1 MRWLI
6 LSIGLILSVA
16 IQATWFHALHLPG
29 QVIPDL
35 ILIMTISYGLLKGS
49 DQGFLFGFAGGFLL
63 DLLSGGGGLIGVHA
77 LTKMATGFV
86 AGLMEKNIFKDNLL
100 VPALAV
106 FIGTLFC
113 ESLNVLLYIAFSAE
127 YQFFHA
133 LFLNI
138 LPLAIYNSILAPV
151 VYFLLLKLERY
162 LIQRAQ

>member
-16 IQATWFHALHLPG
+16 IQATWLHTLHLPG
-29 QVIPDL
+29 QVVPDL
-35 ILIMTISYGLLKGS
+35 ILVMTISYGLLKGP
-49 DQGFLFGFAGGFLL
+49 DQGFLFGFGGGFFM
-63 DLLSGGGGLIGVHA
+63 DLLSGGLIGVQA
-77 LTKMATGFV
+77 LSKMATGFV

-113 ESLNVLLYIAFSAE
+113 DITNILLYMAFSAKHH
-127 YQFFHA
+127 FFHTL
-133 LFLNI
+133 LFYI
-138 LPLAIYNSILAPV
+138 LPVALYNSVLAPV
-151 VYFLLLKLERY
+151 VYFLFLKLERY